1 MNLHLENEAI
11 GELFKLAAD
20 YFGNEQSHV
29 EKDYWIC
36 KILKELA
43 LSDFSKTIYLN
54 WQTN

>member
-11 GELFKLAAD
+11 RELIELAAD

-43 LSDFSKTIYLN
+43 LIRCKSDK
-54 WQTN
+54 